1 MTRIRQIFTV
11 LLILLAVS
19 GAQLVQA
26 SPLHNHDSE
35 VASCALCHFDNNN
48 QYLPETLTEIT
59 VQVVDNG
66 KLLYTSFRYHY
77 NFLATFQVRAP
88 PLFSL

>member
-1 MTRIRQIFTV
+1 MTRIRQFFTV

-26 SPLHNHDSE
+26 SPLHDHDSE
-35 VASCALCHFDNNN
+35 VASCALCHFDNND
-48 QYLPETLTEIT
+48 QYLPEALTEFT
-59 VQVVDNG
+59 AQVADND
-66 KLLYTSFRYHY
+66 KLFYTSFRYQD
-77 NFLATFQVRAP
+77 NSFSTFQVRAP